1 MTDSAYRHKNVSNQA
16 AVFTAFVRFVL
27 DQCLEEFV
35 QNQFKHFSEVKLP
48 FLQSVNVSLET
59 ALQDYTKRVSI
70 DFLEYLSVGDT
81 QGYIQK
87 SLRRWKRE
95 LIKIPGINP
104 VGLEDILG
112 VTAIR
117 KRSLSALVLK
127 FTRDIDQL
135 QLINETSDQ
144 VFLTI
149 NLAYTKAFEE
159 TLRNNLYEKYLFQ
172 EQQKL
177 KQTEELYKQAQA
189 LNKLGNWN
197 WDIKSDNLYWSD
209 ELFRIYGL
217 EPQSEKLSFERFVS
231 FVHPDDREKRM
242 EQLQN
247 QLTHPGRSEYY
258 FRINAA
264 DGKLKILY
272 GQSEVLRDEQG
283 IPAKI
288 VGTCQDVTKQKELET
303 SLYQKTV
310 QLEKS
315 NESLQQFA
323 YICSHDLKEPLRKI
337 SILGDRLSMLIRDQL
352 NEQSAALLSKIISAS
367 MRLHRMI
374 DDVLSV
380 SIISADTNFAKE
392 DLSALLDEVLQNIDL
407 DPDQAKI
414 EYKDLP
420 QLLVNHA
427 QFKQLFQNL
436 ITNSIKFKRNETA
449 PHILIQQQNPTP
461 EQVKRVGLDDTIKY
475 TCIHYRDN
483 GIGFEPVY
491 SEKIFGMFQRL
502 HGQSGYEGTGIGLTI
517 CKRIV
522 ENHHGG
528 IFAESE
534 PGKGSSFYILVPAE

>member
-1 MTDSAYRHKNVSNQA
+1 MTDSGYQHTNVSIQTPA
-16 AVFTAFVRFVL
+16 FTGFIRFVQN
-27 DQCLEEFV
+27 QCLEEFV
-35 QNQFKHFSEVKLP
+35 QNQLKHFSEFKLP
-48 FLQSVNVSLET
+48 FLQSVAVSVE
-59 ALQDYTKRVSI
+59 AELQAYTKNVSI
-70 DFLEYLSVGDT
+70 DFLQYLAVGDI

-87 SLRRWKRE
+87 SLSRWKRE
-95 LIKIPGINP
+95 LIKIPGIHP

-117 KRSLSALVLK
+117 KRSLSALLLK

-135 QLINETSDQ
+135 QMINEASDQ

-149 NLAYTKAFEE
+149 NLAYTKAFEDS
-159 TLRNNLYEKYLFQ
+159 LRNNLYEKYLFQ
-172 EQQKL
+172 EEQKL

-217 EPQSEKLSFERFVS
+217 EPQSEKLTFERFVS
-231 FVHPDDREKRM
+231 FIHPGDRDKRL

-247 QLTHPGRSEYY
+247 QLGHPGRSEYY

-264 DGKLKILY
+264 DGKQKILY
-272 GQSEVLRDEQG
+272 GQSEVLKDEQG
-283 IPAKI
+283 IPARI
-288 VGTCQDVTKQKELET
+288 VGTCQDVTKQKELEI

-323 YICSHDLKEPLRKI
+323 FICSHDLKEPLRKI
-337 SILGDRLSMLIRDQL
+337 SILGDRLSILIRDQL
-352 NEQSAALLSKIISAS
+352 NEQSAALLSKITSAS

-380 SIISADTNFAKE
+380 SLISSDKNFAKQG
-392 DLSALLDEVLQNIDL
+392 LSALLDEVLQNIDL
-407 DPDQAKI
+407 EPGQAKI
-414 EYKDLP
+414 EYNNLP
-420 QLLVNHA
+420 QLLINRA

-436 ITNSIKFKRNETA
+436 ITNSIKFKKNETV
-449 PHILIQQQNPTP
+449 PHIFIQQQNPTP
-461 EQVKRVGLDDTIKY
+461 DQVKRVGLDDTIKY

-483 GIGFEPVY
+483 GIGFESVY

-534 PGKGSSFYILVPAE
+534 PGKGTSFFILVPAE